1 MQEEPGQ
8 CSHRNRPNSIY
19 KGEMQYR
26 MKTHQLPQSEVH
38 ALLNRSLTGSLSTID
53 SDGAP
58 YSVPIHFVFLDGAI
72 YFHGLPAGQKLD
84 NLKADPRV
92 CFSVYEM
99 RAFLLDPDGK
109 PCDTNT
115 AYVSSVQ
122 WCGVGQSCLT
132 YKRKNE
138 GCCRQSL
145 RNTHRSLQG
154 GNCRLIW

>member
-1 MQEEPGQ
+1 
-8 CSHRNRPNSIY
+8 
-19 KGEMQYR
+19 MQYR

-72 YFHGLPAGQKLD
+72 YFHGLPV
-84 NLKADPRV
+84 RH
-92 CFSVYEM
+92 M
-99 RAFLLDPDGK
+99 
-109 PCDTNT
+109 
-115 AYVSSVQ
+115 SVQ
-122 WCGVGQSCLT
+122 WCGVRQSCLT

-138 GCCRQSL
+138 GCRRQSL